1 MDFSLS
7 YHFAPQEGSNTYF
20 YPLPDSHT
28 QLSSPLLIVACS
40 DIAVGEKLRYIV
52 ATQLDATGNISP
64 NDFNDAL
71 DKALSDCNGAAVRK
85 LTLAFAAFHKRGCLV
100 AQMGNSRILL
110 LRKSGIEY
118 DSRDQVLD
126 IYSSK
131 AKVEQI
137 YDIKAGD
144 YLAISL
150 VEKFNAQKVL
160 SSIFNDTDA
169 NDEQRLLNFTSTVK
183 GSNET
188 VDETAI
194 VRVETV
200 AGMNPLANIRDLNAK
215 WFMLAFALLAAI
227 ILGGWF
233 SFKAGLL
240 TTTPEQATVTDTTI
254 TSPQDSELP
263 DTIVPA
269 VKTSI
274 DTAVTIKVDTVKHKP
289 HKTQEDSIKATQVE
303 TEHSK
308 PEIEPIVPEPKEP
321 ASPPVEPSHETPGE
335 SY

>member
-20 YPLPDSHT
+20 CPLPDGHK
-28 QLSSPLLIVACS
+28 QFSSPLLIVACS
-40 DIAVGEKLRYIV
+40 DIAVGEKLQNIV
-52 ATQLDATGNISP
+52 AARLDATGNITP

-144 YLAISL
+144 YLVISL
-150 VEKFNAQKVL
+150 IEKFNAQKAL
-160 SSIFNDTDA
+160 SSIFNGNDA
-169 NDEQRLLNFTSTVK
+169 DDEQRLLNFTSTVR

-188 VDETAI
+188 VGETAI
-194 VRVETV
+194 VGVEAVT
-200 AGMNPLANIRDLNAK
+200 GMNPLANICDLNAK
-215 WFMLAFALLAAI
+215 WFILAFALLAAI
-227 ILGGWF
+227 IVG
-233 SFKAGLL
+233 GLL
-240 TTTPEQATVTDTTI
+240 TFKPGLLTATSEQATVTDSTI

-263 DTIVPA
+263 DTLVPA
-269 VKTSI
+269 VKTNI
-274 DTAVTIKVDTVKHKP
+274 DTAVAVKVDTVRHKP
-289 HKTQEDSIKATQVE
+289 HKAEEDSLKATQVE
-303 TEHSK
+303 TEHAK
-308 PEIEPIVPEPKEP
+308 PEVEPTVPEHKEP
-321 ASPPVEPSHETPGE
+321 EPVTVEPSREISGE